1 MKYETLVRTRE
12 NKIYPFV
19 TGDSSK
25 LAAKAD
31 ATNDILAVTNSVTVR
46 NTSMATSAGRNE
58 QEISTIIENEKR
70 RLKKIAQLQQK
81 ELMRM
86 LAFEAKTKEIT
97 VCEQLLMV
105 KGGHFCYAN

>member
-1 MKYETLVRTRE
+1 MKYETRIRTRE
-12 NKIYPFV
+12 KKVHPFV

-31 ATNDILAVTNSVTVR
+31 AANANLAVTNSVIVR
-46 NTSMATSAGRNE
+46 EIMMASSSGRNE
-58 QEISTIIENEKR
+58 QEISTLILNEKR
-70 RLKKIAQLQQK
+70 RLEKIAQLQQK

-97 VCEQLLMV
+97 VCSSL
-105 KGGHFCYAN
+105 KW